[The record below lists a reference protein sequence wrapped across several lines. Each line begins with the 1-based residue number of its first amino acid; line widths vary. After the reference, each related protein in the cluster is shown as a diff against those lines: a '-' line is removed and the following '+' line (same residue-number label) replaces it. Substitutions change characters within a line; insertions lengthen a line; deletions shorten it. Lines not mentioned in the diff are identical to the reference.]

1 VLRRLKIGDGP
12 CKRRICGAA
21 GRMIVMK
28 QFRQMP
34 IAYQVW
40 ILAAFVL
47 VILSGSL
54 SIAYYTITKTL
65 VQNNISYTNDV
76 FS

>member
-1 VLRRLKIGDGP
+1 
-12 CKRRICGAA
+12 
-21 GRMIVMK
+21 MIVMK